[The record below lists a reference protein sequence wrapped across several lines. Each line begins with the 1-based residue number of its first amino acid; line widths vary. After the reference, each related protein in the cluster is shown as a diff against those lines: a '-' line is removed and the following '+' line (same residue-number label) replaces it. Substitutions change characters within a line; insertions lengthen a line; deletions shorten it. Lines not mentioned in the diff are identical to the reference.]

1 MAVGELDA
9 DEYMNHKYMKVSE
22 GDFQLLLKRSFDGD
36 KAAYDEFLTQLG
48 EILRSYI
55 RRQLYRVGRTECDAD
70 DLVQEALVAIHA
82 RWHTYDCAMPVTAW
96 ARAIARYKLIDFL
109 RLRNGADRDLPL
121 NEIEDVFSGDSEAVD
136 AAISVKKLLSG
147 LPAKMRIS
155 IELIRING
163 LSIKE
168 AASATG
174 MSESAIKINVH
185 RGVKA
190 ISKLCG
196 KI

>member
-1 MAVGELDA
+1 
-9 DEYMNHKYMKVSE
+9 MKMSE
-22 GDFQLLLKRSFDGD
+22 DDFQLLLKRSFDGD
-36 KAAYDEFLTQLG
+36 KAAYGEFLTQLG

-55 RRQLYRVGRTECDAD
+55 GRQLYRVGRTECDAD

-82 RWHTYDCAMPVTAW
+82 RWHTYDRAMPVTAW

-109 RLRNGADRDLPL
+109 RLRNGAGRDLPL
-121 NEIEDVFSGDSEAVD
+121 NEIEDVVSGDSEAVD
-136 AAISVKKLLSG
+136 AAISVKKLLSR

-155 IELIRING
+155 IELIRLKG

-168 AASATG
+168 AAVVTG
-174 MSESAIKINVH
+174 MSEAAIKVNVH

-190 ISKLCG
+190 ISKFYV
-196 KI
+196 KS